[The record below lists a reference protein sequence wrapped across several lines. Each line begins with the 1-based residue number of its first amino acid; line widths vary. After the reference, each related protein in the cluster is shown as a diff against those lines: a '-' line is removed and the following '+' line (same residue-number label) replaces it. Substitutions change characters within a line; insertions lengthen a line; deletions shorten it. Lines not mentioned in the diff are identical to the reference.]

1 MKELN
6 GRVTP
11 SLKVTIPGGVTV
23 DSEALGF
30 GTVAD
35 YGAVTRGRGA
45 AVLHELRQVLGEDV
59 LLGALKLYASENA
72 GKMAT
77 RTDFSGALSRAAGRD
92 ADGLL
97 NELLTGIDEYVGQD
111 IEWYE

>member
-1 MKELN
+1 M
-6 GRVTP
+6 
-11 SLKVTIPGGVTV
+11 
-23 DSEALGF
+23 
-30 GTVAD
+30 
-35 YGAVTRGRGA
+35 
-45 AVLHELRQVLGEDV
+45 LGEDV

-77 RTDFSGALSRAAGRD
+77 REDFVSALSRARGQD

-97 NELLTGIDEYVGQD
+97 LELLTGIDEYVGQE